1 MPANQKYETRSLT
14 ARGAATRAR
23 IVEAAADLI
32 YAHGVERTSLDD
44 VMAASGVS
52 KSQLYHYFADKDALV
67 LDVIARQ
74 TERVLEAQRPHLEA
88 LDSLPALKAWRNA
101 MVRLSRAAQGKG
113 CPLGSLASE
122 LANDSEPARKRLA
135 DSFSMWR
142 NRIENG
148 LAKMRERGELSASA
162 DPHDLA
168 LALLSAVE
176 GGLLLAKTAHSS
188 RPLEIAIDMA
198 IDHVARQLDTP
209 RNRDRSPERR
219 HRSLV
224 PRDDGSGGR
233 V

>member
-1 MPANQKYETRSLT
+1 MPANQKFEPRSLT

-67 LDVIARQ
+67 LEVIARQ
-74 TERVLEAQRPHLEA
+74 TERVLDAQRPHLEA
-88 LDSLPALKAWRNA
+88 LDSLPALRAWRNA
-101 MVRLSRAAQGKG
+101 IVRLNKAIQGKG
-113 CPLGSLASE
+113 CPLGNLASE

-142 NRIENG
+142 DRIENG
-148 LAKMRERGELSASA
+148 LAKMRERGELSASV

-176 GGLLLAKTAHSS
+176 GGLLLAKTTHSS
-188 RPLEIAIDMA
+188 RPLELSLDMA
-198 IDHVARQLDTP
+198 IDHVARHMTARTSAPTARVRQLHRPDT
-209 RNRDRSPERR
+209 R
-219 HRSLV
+219 
-224 PRDDGSGGR
+224 
-233 V
+233 

>member
-1 MPANQKYETRSLT
+1 MRAKQKSEPRSLT
-14 ARGAATRAR
+14 ARGAATRSR

-44 VMAASGVS
+44 VMAESGVS

-67 LDVIARQ
+67 LEVIARQ
-74 TERVLEAQRPHLEA
+74 TERVLDAQRPHLEA
-88 LDSLPALKAWRNA
+88 LDSLPALKAWRDA
-101 MVRLSRAAQGKG
+101 FVRLNKAAQCGG

-135 DSFSMWR
+135 DGFSRWR
-142 NRIENG
+142 ERIENG
-148 LAKMRERGELSASA
+148 LARMQERGDLRASA

-176 GGLLLAKTAHSS
+176 GGLILAKTTHSG

-198 IDHVARQLDTP
+198 IDHVARHVSEP
-209 RNRDRSPERR
+209 
-219 HRSLV
+219 
-224 PRDDGSGGR
+224 
-233 V
+233 

>member
-1 MPANQKYETRSLT
+1 MPANQKSEPRSLT
-14 ARGAATRAR
+14 ARGAATRAS

-67 LDVIARQ
+67 LEVIARQ
-74 TERVLEAQRPHLEA
+74 TERVLDAQRRHLEA
-88 LDSLPALKAWRNA
+88 LDSLPALRAWRDA
-101 MVRLSRAAQGKG
+101 IVRLNKAVQGKG
-113 CPLGSLASE
+113 CPLGNLASE

-142 NRIENG
+142 DRIESG
-148 LAKMRERGELSASA
+148 LTKMRERGELAASA

-176 GGLLLAKTAHSS
+176 GGLLLAKTTHSS
-188 RPLEIAIDMA
+188 RPLELSLDMA
-198 IDHVARQLDTP
+198 IDHVARHMTAP
-209 RNRDRSPERR
+209 TSAPAA
-219 HRSLV
+219 
-224 PRDDGSGGR
+224 R
-233 V
+233 VKQ

>member
-1 MPANQKYETRSLT
+1 MPASRKSEPRSLT
-14 ARGAATRAR
+14 ARGAGTRSR
-23 IVEAAADLI
+23 IVEAAANLI

-74 TERVLEAQRPHLEA
+74 TERVLEAQRLHLGA
-88 LDSLPALKAWRNA
+88 LDSLPALRAWRNA
-101 MVRLSRAAQGKG
+101 IVRLNKAAQGRG

-135 DSFSMWR
+135 DSFSTWR
-142 NRIENG
+142 DRIENG
-148 LAKMRERGELSASA
+148 LAKMRERGELAASA

-168 LALLSAVE
+168 LALLSAVQ
-176 GGLLLAKTAHSS
+176 GGLLLAKTTHSS

-198 IDHVARQLDTP
+198 IDHVT
-209 RNRDRSPERR
+209 R
-219 HRSLV
+219 HV
-224 PRDDGSGGR
+224 NAP
-233 V
+233 

>member
-1 MPANQKYETRSLT
+1 MPANQRSEPSALT
-14 ARGAATRAR
+14 ARGVATRSR

-44 VMAASGVS
+44 VMAATGVS
-52 KSQLYHYFADKDALV
+52 KSQLYHYFVDKDALV
-67 LDVIARQ
+67 LQVIARQ
-74 TERVLEAQRPHLEA
+74 TERVLDAQRPHLEA
-88 LDSLPALKAWRNA
+88 LDSLPALKAWRN
-101 MVRLSRAAQGKG
+101 VILRLNKATQCKG

-142 NRIENG
+142 DRIENG

-176 GGLLLAKTAHSS
+176 GGLLLAKTTHSS
-188 RPLEIAIDMA
+188 RPLEVSLDMA
-198 IDHVARQLDTP
+198 IDHVARHMTARTSAP
-209 RNRDRSPERR
+209 TA
-219 HRSLV
+219 
-224 PRDDGSGGR
+224 R
-233 V
+233 VRQ

>member
-1 MPANQKYETRSLT
+1 MPANQKSELRSLT
-14 ARGAATRAR
+14 ARGVATRSR

-32 YAHGVERTSLDD
+32 YTHGVERTSLDD

-67 LDVIARQ
+67 LEVIARQ
-74 TERVLEAQRPHLEA
+74 TERVLDAQQPHLEA
-88 LDSLPALKAWRNA
+88 LDSLSALKAWRTA
-101 MVRLSRAAQGKG
+101 FVRLSRAAQGKG

-122 LANDSEPARKRLA
+122 LANESEPARKRLA

-142 NRIENG
+142 DRIENG
-148 LAKMRERGELSASA
+148 LAKMRERGELAASA

-198 IDHVARQLDTP
+198 IDHVTRHLNTP
-209 RNRDRSPERR
+209 
-219 HRSLV
+219 
-224 PRDDGSGGR
+224 
-233 V
+233 